1 MPQESAAIP
10 TQPKADARARL
21 KRLIEQEA
29 ISIVFQPIVDLR
41 DARVVGCE
49 ALTRPAP
56 ESGFDGPAILFELAE
71 EFGMLE
77 DIERI
82 ARVKIF
88 QAASQFDPSLLLFFN
103 NSPPIFTS
111 DKFVEEIAQEVEYH
125 KHLQFNRIVLEVTE
139 RTSTNLISD
148 LDVRA
153 LLLREMGFQVAID
166 DVGAG
171 VSGLNQIMSLR
182 PNWIKLDRELI
193 SHIDYDPLK
202 QNLIRTF
209 VRFSRFSNIGL
220 IAEGVERQEEL
231 NTLIDLGVT
240 HAQGFF
246 LARPAQTPQELDENL
261 KAIIRDSQQQAAA
274 RTREDLSAVRMAS
287 LVAFAPTYDLKTTVG
302 EVRSAMHDRVHHNGV
317 VALDGRRCVGW
328 ISPADLNMF
337 VDHSDDE
344 VTLSKCPRKDNVVA
358 DHFEVLPEVLEM
370 IASRPEHQQSLPVIV
385 QKEGEVIGL
394 APLRNILRAAARTNR
409 HPSTRYEPLTGLPSR
424 VNADVWMAEHI
435 RSNDPVDVA
444 FIDLYDFDAY
454 NQSYGTELGDVMLL
468 CVAGILRD
476 LAETYPDRVRYMA
489 HLGGD
494 RFLIAGSGDFRD
506 LMREFI
512 DRFEQRR
519 SEFFSTVDLAASAFK
534 LAEANGGERTIP
546 LTTLRVIYLQKPLQQ
561 FAFPREVHE
570 LASKLRRRRR
580 AVGENWDPIITDRRT
595 RPALATRASA

>member
-1 MPQESAAIP
+1 MSNRGIEKDKLAIGEIR
-10 TQPKADARARL
+10 QRL
-21 KRLIEQEA
+21 KHLIDHEA

-41 DARVVGCE
+41 AARVIGFE
-49 ALTRPAP
+49 ALSRPAA
-56 ESGFDGPAILFELAE
+56 ESGFPGPAELFEAAE
-71 EFGMLE
+71 EFDVLA
-77 DIERI
+77 DVERI
-82 ARVKIF
+82 ARNKIF
-88 QAASQFDPSLLLFFN
+88 QETAKLDNSLLLFFN

-111 DKFVEEIAQEVEYH
+111 DKFVECIAEEVEYH

-139 RTSTNLISD
+139 RTSANLIAD

-220 IAEGVERQEEL
+220 IAEGVERAEEL

-246 LARPAQTPQELDENL
+246 LARPSQQPRELDE
-261 KAIIRDSQQQAAA
+261 AVREMIQESQQQVLA
-274 RTREDLSAVRMAS
+274 RTREDARAVRVESIMAP
-287 LVAFAPTYDLKTTVG
+287 APAYDRSTTI
-302 EVRSAMHDRVHHNGV
+302 EQMQLAMQDRLHNNGAIV
-317 VALDGRRCVGW
+317 LDGRRCIGW
-328 ISPADLNMF
+328 VSSAQLNSF
-337 VDHSDDE
+337 VKQRNSQAELGDCE
-344 VTLSKCPRKDNVVA
+344 INDNVVA
-358 DHFEVLPEVLEM
+358 DFLEVLPEVLEM

-385 QKEGEVIGL
+385 QKEGAVVGV

-409 HPSTRYEPLTGLPSR
+409 HSSTRFEPLTGLPSR

-435 RSNDPVDVA
+435 RSGDPVDIA

-454 NQSYGTELGDVMLL
+454 NQSYGTEMGDVMLL
-468 CVAGILRD
+468 CIAGIIRELVTAD
-476 LAETYPDRVRYMA
+476 EGHVHFTA

-494 RFLIAGSGDFRD
+494 RFLVAGSGD
-506 LMREFI
+506 LTSQMRELVR
-512 DRFEQRR
+512 RFEKRR
-519 SEFFSTVDLAASAFK
+519 GEFFSTVDVASSAYK
-534 LAEANGGERTIP
+534 LADTKGTERTVP
-546 LTTLRVIYLQKPLQQ
+546 LTTVRVIYLEQPLLR
-561 FAFPREVHE
+561 FSFPREVHE

-580 AVGENWDPIITDRRT
+580 ATDGAWDPIITDRRT
-595 RPALATRASA
+595 SPPAIVRASA